1 MIKAEGYWKTAATML
16 RWCCKYLQ
24 AYLLKDKYIT
34 RIFEEK
40 MHGLFPESKYAKIP
54 KEFANIFME
63 PMNIIVAGG

>member
-1 MIKAEGYWKTAATML
+1 ML

-34 RIFEEK
+34 GIFEEK
-40 MHGLFPESKYAKIP
+40 THSLFPESKYVKIP

-63 PMNIIVAGG
+63 TKNIMVAGG